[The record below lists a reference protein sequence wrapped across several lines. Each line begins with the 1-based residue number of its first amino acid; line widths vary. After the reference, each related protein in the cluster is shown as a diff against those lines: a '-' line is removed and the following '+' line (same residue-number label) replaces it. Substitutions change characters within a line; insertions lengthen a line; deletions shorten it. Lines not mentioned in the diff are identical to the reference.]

1 MNIFSPIFRF
11 RSRQVLVCAALLS
24 ATLAVSSVRPAR
36 ADEFATVAASDPL
49 YRSMSTV
56 ARSGWLSKSAA
67 SATGGAGALST
78 RYEMALQTAEAI
90 YAVTARHEADAS
102 WDATAPV
109 TSLRAL
115 RDLTNSL
122 RPELQKLGVDTNAA
136 LRLFGRLISPA
147 TASANAESST
157 RSSALLSTSLS
168 PARSASRLEAASGA
182 GRLSLASRFRIDSAM
197 SALERAAQDPLS
209 NGVSG
214 RVQGAGLAFDVAPGL
229 SLHAGYQNRN
239 LNPETGD
246 LSRLGFQD
254 PSTLGATQERS
265 LKGGLDFSLRSGLLF
280 STQVEKIGTDG
291 TLASGTRVSGGV
303 GLSAWQN
310 RLSLVAKLS
319 RLKPEDMSS
328 MSASTTAGLNV
339 GVDVSQNMSL
349 NLLYQRLF
357 SAPTLGRSG
366 VLAGGVSIKF

>member
-1 MNIFSPIFRF
+1 MNTFSFVRRF
-11 RSRQVLVCAALLS
+11 SSQHAFVCAALLS
-24 ATLAVSSVRPAR
+24 ATITVSSVRPAR

-67 SATGGAGALST
+67 SPAAGGAGALST

-102 WDATAPV
+102 WDATAPAA
-109 TSLRAL
+109 SLRAL
-115 RDLTNSL
+115 RDLTAAL

-136 LRLFGRLISPA
+136 LRLLGRLISPA
-147 TASANAESST
+147 AASTSATST
-157 RSSALLSTSLS
+157 RSSALLSPS
-168 PARSASRLEAASGA
+168 PSPSRVETGA

-197 SALERAAQDPLS
+197 SALERAAQDPLD

-214 RVQGAGLAFDVAPGL
+214 RVQGAGLTFDVTPGL
-229 SLHAGYQNRN
+229 SLHAGYQNRD
-239 LNPETGD
+239 LNTPASD
-246 LSRLGFQD
+246 LSRLGLQNAGV
-254 PSTLGATQERS
+254 LGATQERS
-265 LKGGLDFSLRSGLLF
+265 LKGGLDFSLRRGLLL
-280 STQVEKIGTDG
+280 STQVEKIGADG
-291 TLASGTRVSGGV
+291 TAAGGTRVTGGV

-319 RLKPEDMSS
+319 RLKPEDMNS
-328 MSASTTAGLNV
+328 MPASTMAGVNLGV
-339 GVDVSQNMSL
+339 GVSQNMSL

-357 SAPTLGRSG
+357 SAPTPGRSG